1 MPATVVTFTVQLGSS
16 GFAIAHQ
23 VADRLGYRYF
33 DWEITSE
40 AAARAGVSPEDVAA
54 SEHVPSFLERIMRR
68 LLSASAIGTEESS
81 VVIAA
86 EPALVN
92 AAVQSLGSED
102 YRRFIEKVVV
112 ELAEHGDA
120 VIVGHAAAVI
130 LKEKAGTLKVLI
142 HGSSAQRK
150 HRLASEQDLSAA
162 EAEQMIR
169 QSDKDRYE
177 LFSRAYKINWL
188 DATNYDLAFKTDRSE
203 EGLIVDTIID
213 AVKVVP

>member
-1 MPATVVTFTVQLGSS
+1 VQLGSG

-40 AAARAGVSPEDVAA
+40 AAARAGVSPADIAA
-54 SEHVPSFLERIMRR
+54 SERVPSFLERIMRR

-102 YRRFIEKVVV
+102 YRRFIERVVV
-112 ELAEHGDA
+112 ELADHGDA

-130 LKEKAGTLKVLI
+130 LKDKPGTLKVLI
-142 HGSSAQRK
+142 HGSPGERTR
-150 HRLASEQDLSAA
+150 RLASEQDLTPV
-162 EAEQMIR
+162 EAEQLIR
-169 QSDKDRYE
+169 QSDKDRLE

-188 DATNYDLAFKTDRSE
+188 DATNYDLAFKTDRSD
-203 EGLIVDTIID
+203 EGLIVDTILD
-213 AVKVVP
+213 AVNAVP